1 MANNFTV
8 KDLIDIM
15 PDFNEDYDILKITKL
30 SSPSTERSMIFSGHI
45 DEINEELYTY
55 KVVSITIDYDNDY
68 NAFMRIYVLSPE
80 NEQ

>member
-1 MANNFTV
+1 MANKITI

-15 PDFNEDYDILKITKL
+15 PDFNEDYDILKIIKL

-45 DEINEELYTY
+45 DEISEELHNY
-55 KVVSITIDYDNDY
+55 KVVSITIDYDDDY

-80 NEQ
+80 IEQ